1 MLGESLALLSSI
13 YFDSDINTSTSIA
26 RSPIHTTTSK
36 HLPLHTFPT
45 MVTST
50 NEKRPT
56 SAFKKG
62 SLRDHAVERTDIN
75 KDDALNIA
83 LYFKPDLTIAVSS
96 SREASP
102 ISVTRK
108 VNTTRPPRA

>member
-13 YFDSDINTSTSIA
+13 CFDSDINTSTSIA

-36 HLPLHTFPT
+36 HLSLHTVPK

>member
-1 MLGESLALLSSI
+1 
-13 YFDSDINTSTSIA
+13 
-26 RSPIHTTTSK
+26 
-36 HLPLHTFPT
+36 

-56 SAFKKG
+56 SVFKNG
-62 SLRDHAVERTDIN
+62 SVRDHNERTKAERTNIN
-75 KDDALNIA
+75 KNDALNIA

-96 SREASP
+96 SKEAASIP
-102 ISVTRK
+102 VTRK